1 MENNLNWEM
10 SETRSL
16 ESATPSWTQMIS
28 EMIKNTIKIKIKYH
42 LFKNKMYGVIGL
54 AMKNSFRFATAKKTK
69 MELTIRTPY
78 RTIVSNFDGFSRVLA
93 KTNEVLILD
102 IQTRHQLLSKTELP
116 LPHSSFLQ
124 EILRSSLPKTLKA
137 FQETFSTWED
147 GPLFTG
153 IVFRNFQR

>member
-1 MENNLNWEM
+1 M
-10 SETRSL
+10 SETRS
-16 ESATPSWTQMIS
+16 SDNATPSWTQMIS

-93 KTNEVLILD
+93 KTSEVLKIN
-102 IQTRHQLLSKTELP
+102 IHTGLSCHPKQS
-116 LPHSSFLQ
+116 PHCHIYPSSWKSQIKL
-124 EILRSSLPKTLKA
+124 T
-137 FQETFSTWED
+137 
-147 GPLFTG
+147 
-153 IVFRNFQR
+153 